1 MTGQAL
7 PVYARKAGAGEWR
20 IRVWVQP
27 GARRDE
33 LAGLHQEH
41 LKIRLGA
48 PAVDNKANQA
58 LVAFVAGL
66 LGLRRSQVSLE
77 AGHGSRQK
85 TLRVQ
90 AEAEPVWPALVD
102 QADGQPPTEGDEH
115 GSTGTRAHRKV
126 RNPGR

>member
-1 MTGQAL
+1 LAGQAL
-7 PVYARKAGAGEWR
+7 PVYARSAGEGEWR

-27 GARRDE
+27 GAKRDE
-33 LAGLHQEH
+33 LAGLHQDH

-66 LGLRRSQVSLE
+66 LGLKRSQVSLE
-77 AGHGSRQK
+77 TGHSSRQK
-85 TLRVQ
+85 TLCLHT
-90 AEAEPVWPALVD
+90 AAEPVWPAFAV
-102 QADGQPPTEGDEH
+102 QAEGQTPTEGDEY
-115 GSTGTRAHRKV
+115 GSSGARDHRKV